1 MHKFANHKLTLSL
14 AAVAALSFGSAHAAD
29 DLGKKTFETCAA
41 CHSFKAGENGAGP
54 SLHNVVGRTAGTEAG
69 FRYSGPLKRSG
80 ITWDEKNLTEFLRAP
95 QEKVPGNRMP
105 FSGVPDE
112 AALKAV
118 VKYIETASK

>member
-1 MHKFANHKLTLSL
+1 MHNKIAIAFAAL
-14 AAVAALSFGSAHAAD
+14 AAFVLHAQAAD

-41 CHSFKAGENGAGP
+41 CHSLNAGENGVGP
-54 SLHNVVGRTAGTEAG
+54 DLHNIVGRTAGTEAG
-69 FRYSGPLKRSG
+69 FRFSGPMKRSG

-105 FSGVPDE
+105 FSGIPDE

-118 VKYIETASK
+118 VKYLAAASK

>member
-1 MHKFANHKLTLSL
+1 MHKLAFSL
-14 AAVAALSFGSAHAAD
+14 AAVAALAFGPAQAAD
-29 DLGKKTFETCAA
+29 DLGKKTFESCAA
-41 CHSFKAGENGAGP
+41 CHSLKEGENGVGP

-69 FRYSGPLKRSG
+69 FRYSGPMKRSA
-80 ITWDEKNLTEFLRAP
+80 IAWDEKNLTDFLRAP

-105 FSGVPDE
+105 FSGLPDE